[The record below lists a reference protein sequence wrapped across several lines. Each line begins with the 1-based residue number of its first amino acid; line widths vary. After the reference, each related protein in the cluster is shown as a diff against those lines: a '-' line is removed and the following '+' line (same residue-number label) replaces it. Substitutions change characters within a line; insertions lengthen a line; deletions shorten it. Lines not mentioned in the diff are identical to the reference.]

1 MASISI
7 NVNWSNVQVLIFSG
21 ENYDF
26 WSIKMKTL
34 FVSIDLWEM
43 VESGYE
49 IPESTSSLTN
59 VQKKELKENK
69 SKDAGALRMIQ
80 MGVSETIF
88 FKNYGSNKS

>member
-1 MASISI
+1 MASTSN
-7 NVNWSNVQVLIFSG
+7 NVNWSNVQVPIFSG

-34 FVSIDLWEM
+34 FVSIYLWEM

-59 VQKKELKENK
+59 AKRKRIEGE
-69 SKDAGALRMIQ
+69 
-80 MGVSETIF
+80 
-88 FKNYGSNKS
+88 